1 MKKVGQQAGNRP
13 VRAGRGTGRA
23 DGKTSQGGA
32 RNSPGQKKGAGL
44 PNLRDIPPSEQASVL
59 EKKLILC
66 CTHYKFDEVVSIESE
81 RAKML
86 KTSTLIEIR
95 DVIQSNPTLIRDN
108 IIKHLMNMIEENLF
122 RPLPRPTQ
130 QNFNP
135 EEDEPFLDPEY
146 EHIALVYE
154 IFIFFIESTS
164 FHPNQMKKHID
175 QTFIIQLMDL
185 FDSFDSRE
193 RETLKTVLHRI
204 YGKFLGLRGYIRKTV
219 NNILLSFVYE
229 SDAFNGVAEL
239 LEILGSIING
249 FAIPIKAEH
258 KLFLTKVLIPLHKS
272 PRYSSFQGQL
282 AYCIVQFVEKEPYLT
297 HVIIGSILKF
307 WPVTNST
314 KAVLFLSEIEEIL
327 DVCEPHEFLNICEPL
342 FIRLSYCFNSSHF
355 QVAERALYYWNN
367 EYVISLVEE
376 NSNTVM
382 PIIFLPLY
390 EAAKTHWNS
399 TIVMLV
405 CNVLKTLMEINQELF
420 DELSVQL
427 MDEDTNE
434 PIDARETI
442 ISAMT
447 RAESMTAPAF

>member
-1 MKKVGQQAGNRP
+1 
-13 VRAGRGTGRA
+13 
-23 DGKTSQGGA
+23 
-32 RNSPGQKKGAGL
+32 
-44 PNLRDIPPSEQASVL
+44 
-59 EKKLILC
+59 
-66 CTHYKFDEVVSIESE
+66 
-81 RAKML
+81 
-86 KTSTLIEIR
+86 
-95 DVIQSNPTLIRDN
+95 
-108 IIKHLMNMIEENLF
+108 
-122 RPLPRPTQ
+122 
-130 QNFNP
+130 
-135 EEDEPFLDPEY
+135 
-146 EHIALVYE
+146 
-154 IFIFFIESTS
+154 
-164 FHPNQMKKHID
+164 
-175 QTFIIQLMDL
+175 
-185 FDSFDSRE
+185 
-193 RETLKTVLHRI
+193 
-204 YGKFLGLRGYIRKTV
+204 
-219 NNILLSFVYE
+219 
-229 SDAFNGVAEL
+229 
-239 LEILGSIING
+239 
-249 FAIPIKAEH
+249 
-258 KLFLTKVLIPLHKS
+258 
-272 PRYSSFQGQL
+272 
-282 AYCIVQFVEKEPYLT
+282 
-297 HVIIGSILKF
+297 
-307 WPVTNST
+307 
-314 KAVLFLSEIEEIL
+314 LSEIEEIL